1 MLINV
6 PMLTSCK
13 KVFFT
18 CFNIVWYWENKRNI
32 PNASGLFHYSLYD
45 FFASSWHEKNR
56 FNFLYIYFFLG
67 FTIYDLKYNFLLQSA
82 LSVLFCAMATGF
94 KPQVKVLAIHW
105 RFYHKFLSEV
115 THSFVKVLLHKD
127 QSNWNQCAA
136 SSAHLV
142 IFWPILFYSCFLD

>member
-1 MLINV
+1 
-6 PMLTSCK
+6 MLTSCK

-18 CFNIVWYWENKRNI
+18 CFSIVWYWENKRNMKEKTQCI
-32 PNASGLFHYSLYD
+32 RSFSLHFVWFLCLLMTRKESYQ
-45 FFASSWHEKNR
+45 FFV
-56 FNFLYIYFFLG
+56 YIFFLG

-82 LSVLFCAMATGF
+82 LSVLFYAMATDF